1 MSESKTFFS
10 SKEEAITLT
19 TQLKML
25 GVSRVVISFA
35 GAGDSGEI
43 DDMYLEDPN
52 GTFIEM
58 PTDMVAWTKQVYGEQ
73 KPETKQVKLR
83 DALEDIGYRVLD
95 ETGMDW
101 YNNDGGQGNVY
112 LLVEGEIFN
121 VRVDMEVNYT
131 SHEDH
136 EFAYDS
142 ESDDAIFYPTEEA
155 YNGMS

>member
-1 MSESKTFFS
+1 MSNKQFFDSKD
-10 SKEEAITLT
+10 EAVALT
-19 TQLKML
+19 AQLKML
-25 GVSRVVISFA
+25 GVAKVAISFN

-43 DDMYLEDPN
+43 DNTWLEDAN
-52 GTFIEM
+52 TNVVEM

-101 YNNDGGQGNVY
+101 YNNDGGQGYLYLNVDS
-112 LLVEGEIFN
+112 GEVFT
-121 VRVDMEVNYT
+121 VRVEMEINYT

-136 EFAYDS
+136 EFEYDPN
-142 ESDDAIFYPTEEA
+142 EDEAIFYPVNGEA
-155 YNGMS
+155 

>member
-25 GVSRVVISFA
+25 GVGRVVISFA

-101 YNNDGGQGNVY
+101 YNNDGGQGE
-112 LLVEGEIFN
+112 LVIDLTEEPPSVVLKIGI
-121 VRVDMEVNYT
+121 NYMHT
-131 SHEDH
+131 DDH
-136 EFAYDS
+136 EFDYTDTV
-142 ESDDAIFYPTEEA
+142 EKEEDK
-155 YNGMS
+155 

>member
-25 GVSRVVISFA
+25 GVGRVVISFA

-101 YNNDGGQGNVY
+101 YNNEGGQGYVY
-112 LLVEGEIFN
+112 LNIDSGAVFN
-121 VRVDMEVNYT
+121 VNVDMEINIT
-131 SHEDH
+131 QTEDH
-136 EFAYDS
+136 EFLYDPN
-142 ESDDAIFYPTEEA
+142 EDEAIFYPVNGEA
-155 YNGMS
+155 

>member
-1 MSESKTFFS
+1 MSESKTFFD
-10 SKEEAITLT
+10 SKQEAITLT

-25 GVSRVVISFA
+25 GVGKVVISFA

-43 DDMYLEDPN
+43 DDMYLESPS
-52 GTFIEM
+52 GEFIEM
-58 PTDMVAWTKQVYGEQ
+58 PNDMISWTKQVYGSQ
-73 KPETKQVKLR
+73 QSETKQVKLR

-101 YNNDGGQGNVY
+101 YNNEGGQGNVY
-112 LLVEGEIFN
+112 LILEGEIFN

-136 EFAYDS
+136 EFEYDS
-142 ESDDAIFYPTEEA
+142 EEDDAIFYPVKGEA
-155 YNGMS
+155 